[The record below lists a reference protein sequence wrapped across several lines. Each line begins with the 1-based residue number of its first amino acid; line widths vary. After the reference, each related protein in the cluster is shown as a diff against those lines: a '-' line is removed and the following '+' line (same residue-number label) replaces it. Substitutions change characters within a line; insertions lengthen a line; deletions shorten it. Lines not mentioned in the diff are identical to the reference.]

1 MPDKNESIGSQRTRQ
16 IGVED
21 AAEIETQHRSALNT
35 TVPEINPSGLDMPT
49 TAADGQTPVAS
60 HPGSASSAVRSFASH
75 SSMPDGLLGRFHY
88 VRTLGEGG
96 FGVVLQ
102 VWDPEL
108 QMHRAIKVPH
118 RQLIESGKVDPEAY
132 VREAR
137 KLARLGK
144 HPGIVEVFDVQRME
158 NGTPYL
164 VSEFISGGS
173 LASRI
178 KSGRMDW
185 REAARLIAQ
194 IADAIGHAHSKGVVH
209 RDLKPANILLT
220 DEGKPVVV
228 DFGLALGDDEFS
240 YRPSVCGTYC
250 YMSPQQ
256 VNGAADRVDGRSDIF
271 SLGVILYQLIAGR
284 LPYKSHDVSSIKRE
298 IVHDQPTPVRQYNP
312 VVPPQL
318 ESICRKAMAKEP
330 VDRYS
335 TAADFAAALRAV
347 ADEGAGEGAKTQGVL
362 SRTSTLWL
370 SIAATAA
377 VFALAAALVMNRSR
391 STIVPDS
398 ALAPAAGAAAAGPNL
413 EILMQKKDEPGSFR
427 RLAIA
432 DLPLHVGDKLQFHV
446 TVPKPMY
453 AYIYWIDFHGK
464 PERYWPPT
472 ESDLA
477 KQQPISELDSP
488 AKTEIGPESQWWQ
501 VTATGGPEIIFVGV
515 SDKPLGASELGDLE
529 THSGPFAASL
539 QNYLR
544 NQHGML
550 AATAFPKQEN
560 KTLSDEQNIDRLRGG
575 SKVPVVSLKT
585 DAADDTILRQTFQA
599 YHGFVVETK
608 E

>member
-1 MPDKNESIGSQRTRQ
+1 MSDDNELFGSERTQ
-16 IGVED
+16 HVDVESH
-21 AAEIETQHRSALNT
+21 AKIETERSLLRTTLPEIES
-35 TVPEINPSGLDMPT
+35 SGLDMPT
-49 TAADGQTPVAS
+49 TAAEGQTQLAS
-60 HPGSASSAVRSFASH
+60 NPGSASSAVRSFSSH

-118 RQLIESGKVDPEAY
+118 RQLIDSGKVDPEAY

-144 HPGIVEVFDVQRME
+144 HPGIVEVFDVQRMD

-185 REAARLIAQ
+185 HEAARMVAE
-194 IADAIGHAHSKGVVH
+194 IADAVGHAHSKGLVH

-318 ESICRKAMAKEP
+318 EAICRKAMAKEP

-347 ADEGAGEGAKTQGVL
+347 ADDGSGRRSETRDVWSRVSHLWMPIAAAAAVIALIAALAMNRPRSTVASEATMAPGAGA
-362 SRTSTLWL
+362 
-370 SIAATAA
+370 
-377 VFALAAALVMNRSR
+377 M
-391 STIVPDS
+391 
-398 ALAPAAGAAAAGPNL
+398 AAGPNL
-413 EILMQKKDEPGSFR
+413 EIRVQMKDEPGSFR

-432 DLPLHVGDKLQFHV
+432 DLPLRTGDKLQFHV
-446 TVPKPMY
+446 IAPKPMY

-464 PERYWPPT
+464 PERYWPLT
-472 ESDLA
+472 DADLA
-477 KQQPISELDSP
+477 KQQPISEIDSP
-488 AKTEIGPESQWWQ
+488 AKTEAGPESQWWQ
-501 VTATGGPEIIFVGV
+501 VTETGGPEIIFVGV
-515 SDKPLGASELGDLE
+515 SDKPLGASELGNLE
-529 THSGPFAASL
+529 AHSGPFAASL

-550 AATAFPKQEN
+550 AATEYPKHEY
-560 KTLSDEQNIDRLRGG
+560 KGAGDEQNIDRLRGG
-575 SKVPVVSLKT
+575 SKTPVASLKT
-585 DAADDTILRQTFQA
+585 DAADDTILRQTFKA
-599 YHGFVVETK
+599 YKGFVVETK